1 MKKKEASRIIPLYR
15 VLWLVPILVFF
26 LIFPEPSFGFWGSMI
41 ALLLCYSFVFQVILD
56 VKEGSQFLLSLGA
69 IAFCFFLTA
78 VIWPVSFLKN
88 DEIKLL
94 LMLSLFML
102 ASGCVSRWI
111 YRCAEKRIQE
121 QRSNEG
127 RNRGECL

>member
-26 LIFPEPSFGFWGSMI
+26 LIFPEPNFGFWGSMI
-41 ALLLCYSFVFQVILD
+41 ALLLCYSFVFQVVLD

-69 IAFCFFLTA
+69 IAFCFFLATA
-78 VIWPVSFLKN
+78 IIPVSFLKN
-88 DEIKLL
+88 NEIKVL

-102 ASGCVSRWI
+102 ASGYVSRRM
-111 YRCAEKRIQE
+111 YRYVKKAERVKGSIDE
-121 QRSNEG
+121 
-127 RNRGECL
+127 